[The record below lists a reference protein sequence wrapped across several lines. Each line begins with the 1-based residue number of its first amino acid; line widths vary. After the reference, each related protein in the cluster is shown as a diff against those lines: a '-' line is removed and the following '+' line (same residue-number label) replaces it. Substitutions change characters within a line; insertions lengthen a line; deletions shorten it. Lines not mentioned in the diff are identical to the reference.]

1 MRSRF
6 FLLFLF
12 LFFINISFA
21 AILETTNA
29 GKLVGEVVLI
39 DKSGVAVV
47 VNGTTRTIKPE
58 NVKYVLLDESRTDL
72 VGTKGIVLNNG
83 STVYGEPSNITRN
96 DGLITNQYGAI
107 KITLDNVVYF
117 TYEKNT
123 DIEDLMKNLSAYKYA
138 DMFINPDFNMDKVV
152 VYLANNTSFVADS
165 VKINISGAEII
176 YTITSGNITYILK
189 PGYITVLL
197 YPREDIEGKFF
208 VELKSGVLL
217 YGQLTFAQENVILD
231 DGYENRFVVK
241 FSDVSRIVNAESMS
255 VRSNIVSHGL
265 EVVNSF
271 VDGNVLRIQLL
282 TDKLYYNGKEVEK
295 IELNLGN

>member
-21 AILETTNA
+21 AIVETTNA

-47 VNGTTRTIKPE
+47 INGTTRTIKPE

-83 STVYGEPSNITRN
+83 SIVYGEPSNITRN
-96 DGLITNQYGAI
+96 DGLITNPYGTI
-107 KITLDNVVYF
+107 KLTLDNVVYF

-123 DIEDLMKNLSAYKYA
+123 DIEDLMRNLSAYKYA
-138 DMFINPDFNMDKVV
+138 DMFINSDFNMDKVV

-165 VKINISGAEII
+165 VKINISGTDII

-189 PGYITVLL
+189 PGYISVLL
-197 YPREDIEGKFF
+197 YPREDIEGRFF
-208 VELKSGVLL
+208 VELKNGVLL
-217 YGQLTFAQENVILD
+217 YGQLTFAQESVIID
-231 DGYENRFVVK
+231 DGYENRLVVK
-241 FSDVSRIVNAESMS
+241 FSDVSRIVNAELMS
-255 VRSNIVSHGL
+255 VRSNIVSHRL
-265 EVVNSF
+265 EVVDSF
-271 VDGNVLRIQLL
+271 VDGNVLRIRVL
-282 TDKLYYNGKEVEK
+282 TDKLYYNGKEVER
-295 IELNLGN
+295 IELNLEN

>member
-1 MRSRF
+1 VRSRF

-83 STVYGEPSNITRN
+83 SIVYGEPSNITRN